1 MQELSQLQDRVPGF
15 PSPLAR
21 SIVEKQLGAT
31 LEQSFASFNLKPL
44 AAASLGQVL
53 PRFLPCVHGMHLLG
67 YTWSPC
73 MPSLPLLLH
82 HWRHTRQAGGC
93 RLCSPPSRAW
103 QVHKAQLKSGEHVA
117 VKVRCCLLLT
127 ALQPHLSVLYDVMC
141 PHLAGAE
148 ARAEAPV

>member
-53 PRFLPCVHGMHLLG
+53 PDLAASGAWHAGQQLGLPCKQ
-67 YTWSPC
+67 C
-73 MPSLPLLLH
+73 
-82 HWRHTRQAGGC
+82 
-93 RLCSPPSRAW
+93 
-103 QVHKAQLKSGEHVA
+103 
-117 VKVRCCLLLT
+117 
-127 ALQPHLSVLYDVMC
+127 
-141 PHLAGAE
+141 
-148 ARAEAPV
+148 